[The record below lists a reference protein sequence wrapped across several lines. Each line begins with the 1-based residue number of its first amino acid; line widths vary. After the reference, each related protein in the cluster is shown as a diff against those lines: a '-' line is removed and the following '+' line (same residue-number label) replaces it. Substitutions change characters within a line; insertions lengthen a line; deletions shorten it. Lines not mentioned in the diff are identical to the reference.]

1 MSCKPTLLAQNPSDG
16 EQKKYPLKDP
26 SPVTVKFPNPNE
38 ELDKTYSDE
47 TPTSMT
53 LLDFMG
59 WNFEQGESDAKKD
72 VDSKVLAKPAK
83 IVMNKKFSFIERL
96 DNSGCTRSP
105 TARH

>member
-1 MSCKPTLLAQNPSDG
+1 MSWKPTLLAQNPSNG

-38 ELDKTYSDE
+38 ELDKTNSDE

-59 WNFEQGESDAKKD
+59 WNFEQEESDTKKD

-83 IVMNKKFSFIERL
+83 IVMNKKFSSIERL
-96 DNSGCTRSP
+96 DNLGCSRSP